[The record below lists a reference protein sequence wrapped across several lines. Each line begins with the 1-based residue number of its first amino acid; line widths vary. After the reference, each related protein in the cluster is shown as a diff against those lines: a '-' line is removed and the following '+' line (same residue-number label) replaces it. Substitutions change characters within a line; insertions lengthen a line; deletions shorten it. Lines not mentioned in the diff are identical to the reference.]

1 MKKIPLSALNES
13 YELIMGALCI
23 WREARGEPREGKVAV
38 WNVIKN
44 RVASKRWGPTI
55 TRVVTARW
63 QFSAF
68 NDGDP
73 NTTKFP
79 AVEDTAW
86 QECLEVVIGNGPD
99 ITQGACFYYAKSMTK
114 PPHWAATM
122 TKTLEAGGH
131 IFFRENNLS

>member
-79 AVEDTAW
+79 AVEDVAW
-86 QECLEVVIGNGPD
+86 QECLEVVIGNGAPD
-99 ITQGACFYYAKSMTK
+99 ITQGAMFYFNPKIVM
-114 PPHWAATM
+114 PPWSRTM
-122 TKTLEAGGH
+122 IKTGSFGNHDFYREA
-131 IFFRENNLS
+131 